1 MKFNG
6 KTYNISKAE
15 QTANQMYDVEQQR
28 RSEQQ
33 SYQPQKQ
40 YSQQELVDLAKKV
53 NKVNPVG
60 YISQEEV
67 EYFAKMA
74 QMNNIQFDREQ
85 YISQHAQPINNSY
98 PSPNNY
104 NQSSPYNNYNQSP
117 LYNTYNQS
125 VQNNRETKHKFKISE
140 SPIPRFI
147 VVIILCFTFTVLP
160 AMLVT
165 HLKETSENS
174 ITQTQ
179 ESSEKLTDSSQKDS
193 KTSPEE
199 CGIII
204 LSTLFTIAAVVFMH
218 FDKANDDFEIM

>member
-6 KTYNISKAE
+6 KTYNLNKTE
-15 QTANQMYDVEQQR
+15 QTVTNQMHDIEQQR

-33 SYQPQKQ
+33 SCQPQKQ
-40 YSQQELVDLAKKV
+40 YSQQELVDLTKKV
-53 NKVNPVG
+53 NKANPVG

-85 YISQHAQPINNSY
+85 YISQHAQPVNNSY
-98 PSPNNY
+98 TPLNNYSQSLPCNNY
-104 NQSSPYNNYNQSP
+104 NQS
-117 LYNTYNQS
+117 L
-125 VQNNRETKHKFKISE
+125 QNNRETKHKFKINE
-140 SPIPRFI
+140 SPILRFI
-147 VVIILCFTFTVLP
+147 VVIFLCFTLTVLP

-165 HLKETSENS
+165 NLKGTSEEPIS
-174 ITQTQ
+174 QSQ
-179 ESSEKLTDSSQKDS
+179 ESLEKLTDSSQKDS

-204 LSTLFTIAAVVFMH
+204 LSTLFTIVAVGFMH
-218 FDKANDDFEIM
+218 SDKINDDFEIM